1 MRKMLSI
8 MAGGKK
14 RVVGMALGVAVFAL
28 SAVPAFATA
37 PTVPAIPVASYGDS
51 LLSGLSTAVVAV
63 FPYAAAIT
71 AFAIGV
77 GLVRRWLGARK
88 ATRV

>member
-1 MRKMLSI
+1 MKKVLAI
-8 MAGGKK
+8 GGTAVTTALVTAG
-14 RVVGMALGVAVFAL
+14 
-28 SAVPAFATA
+28 SAFATG
-37 PTVPAIPVASYGDS
+37 PTVPTVPVASYGDA
-51 LLSGLSTAVVAV
+51 LLTGLGSAVSDV

-77 GLVRRWLGARK
+77 GLVRRWLGAKK

>member
-1 MRKMLSI
+1 MKMRFLNVMRSKFAWATGFTTLLMG
-8 MAGGKK
+8 AG
-14 RVVGMALGVAVFAL
+14 AQVAG
-28 SAVPAFATA
+28 ATV
-37 PTVPAIPVASYGDS
+37 TVPTIPVASYGDA
-51 LLSGLSTAVVAV
+51 LLTGLASAVTAV

-77 GLVRRWLGARK
+77 GLVRRWLGHKK

>member
-1 MRKMLSI
+1 MRKLFI
-8 MAGGKK
+8 I
-14 RVVGMALGVAVFAL
+14 LG
-28 SAVPAFATA
+28 
-37 PTVPAIPVASYGDS
+37 VPAIFLAFASSAMAAPVIPAVPVASYGDS
-51 LLSGLSTAVVAV
+51 LLSALGTAVADV

-77 GLVRRWLGARK
+77 GLVRRWLGAKK

>member
-1 MRKMLSI
+1 MKKFMLIGSTLGTAALAL
-8 MAGGKK
+8 AGSAG
-14 RVVGMALGVAVFAL
+14 AVITQP
-28 SAVPAFATA
+28 AV
-37 PTVPAIPVASYGDS
+37 PVASYGDA
-51 LLSGLSTAVVAV
+51 LLTGLGSAVSDV

-77 GLVRRWLGARK
+77 GLVRRWLGAKK

>member
-1 MRKMLSI
+1 M
-8 MAGGKK
+8 KK
-14 RVVGMALGVAVFAL
+14 LLGFKKTMVGMFVAAFVFAV

-37 PTVPAIPVASYGDS
+37 PTVPAIPVSSYGDS
-51 LLSGLSTAVVAV
+51 LLSGLGTAVTAV

-77 GLVRRWLGARK
+77 GLVRRWLGAKK

>member
-1 MRKMLSI
+1 MKMRISSI
-8 MAGGKK
+8 MRSKFAWATGFTSLLMLAG
-14 RVVGMALGVAVFAL
+14 ASVAG
-28 SAVPAFATA
+28 ATV
-37 PTVPAIPVASYGDS
+37 TVPAVPVASYGDA
-51 LLSGLSTAVVAV
+51 LLTGLASAVTAV

-77 GLVRRWLGARK
+77 GLVRRWLGHKR